1 VKNWFQSLRF
11 QMQLVPLHLGQRRVR
26 LNQNFDRQREE
37 IKELDKAVD
46 NMHKAGAPVL
56 QVESSR
62 DP

>member
-1 VKNWFQSLRF
+1 
-11 QMQLVPLHLGQRRVR
+11 MQLVPLHLGQRRVR